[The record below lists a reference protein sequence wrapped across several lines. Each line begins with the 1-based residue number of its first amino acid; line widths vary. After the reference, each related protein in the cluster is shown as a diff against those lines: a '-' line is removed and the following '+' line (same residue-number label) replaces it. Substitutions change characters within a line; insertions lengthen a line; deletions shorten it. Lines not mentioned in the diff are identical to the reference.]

1 MLDVTLE
8 IEGLNLE
15 RLLRTA
21 STAGFVLEDVQRE
34 DVRSVRVRL
43 PVWERKR
50 MLALC
55 ERYGWQA
62 REIQAAM
69 PVKAMRFAARR
80 LMLGAGM
87 MLFVLLMYGSSRMVW
102 AVTVENAGENVAEV
116 HRFLEEQGVR
126 PGRLKAAF
134 STDVLREGLTLRLPG
149 LSHVAVR
156 YDGST
161 LVVSCQGAREGEK
174 TDIPGEAS
182 DIVALQ
188 PGIVTRIT
196 VRSGTPAVE
205 VGQAVR
211 KGQVLIRGEERAEGG
226 TVRRVQAQGE
236 VLARVYAQGE
246 ARVSLMQQRTVET
259 GRTQTRVT
267 IESPWH
273 TRVVKDAAGFESQD
287 VSVERQDVVG
297 LYLPL
302 WRRIET
308 FAETVILSERRSR
321 TDAASQA
328 QGAAEKIAKLNC
340 PSGVEILDKWVDYSM
355 IDDEFVYATV
365 VLEYEAGI
373 AGRISP

>member
-1 MLDVTLE
+1 M
-8 IEGLNLE
+8 
-15 RLLRTA
+15 
-21 STAGFVLEDVQRE
+21 
-34 DVRSVRVRL
+34 
-43 PVWERKR
+43 
-50 MLALC
+50 
-55 ERYGWQA
+55 
-62 REIQAAM
+62 
-69 PVKAMRFAARR
+69 
-80 LMLGAGM
+80 
-87 MLFVLLMYGSSRMVW
+87 
-102 AVTVENAGENVAEV
+102 
-116 HRFLEEQGVR
+116 
-126 PGRLKAAF
+126 
-134 STDVLREGLTLRLPG
+134 
-149 LSHVAVR
+149 AVR

-226 TVRRVQAQGE
+226 TVLRVQAQGE

-308 FAETVILSERRSR
+308 FAETVILSERRRR